1 LEKNTMLKFALP
13 TLVAMGTMLMATA
26 LTPATAAETGEK
38 PKKHVLM
45 VASNPAVS
53 PITGWPIGFWWA
65 ELTHPY
71 WAFTDAGY
79 AVDIVSPRGGDLQ
92 GDGYSDPEDASGYSA
107 HDLISL
113 GFKKSEK
120 HMALLKGTKAIAD
133 VKPSDYDAIMVIGG
147 QGPMVTEIDDAALHK
162 LVADFY
168 ESGKITALICHGTA
182 NLLKVKLSTG
192 KLLVEGK
199 TWTGFAN
206 SEEDYADSF
215 VGKKIQPFRIEDE
228 AKKIPGTNFVTSYRF
243 AAFAVRDGNLITG
256 QQQVSGTAAANLII
270 AALGH

>member
-1 LEKNTMLKFALP
+1 MLKSAI
-13 TLVAMGTMLMATA
+13 
-26 LTPATAAETGEK
+26 PAVLAAGAILSASAGHSETTGSIAGQ
-38 PKKHVLM
+38 KHILM
-45 VASNPAVS
+45 VASNTATS
-53 PITGWPIGFWWA
+53 PTTGWPVGFWWA

-79 AVDIVSPRGGDLQ
+79 KVDIVSPKGGDLQ

-107 HDLISL
+107 EDLLSL
-113 GFKKSEK
+113 GFKKSQK
-120 HMALLKGTKAIAD
+120 HAALLKGTKSIRD
-133 VKPSDYDAIMVIGG
+133 VKVADYDAIMVIGG
-147 QGPMVTEIDDAALHK
+147 QGPMVTQMDDADLHK
-162 LVADFY
+162 LIADFY
-168 ESGKITALICHGTA
+168 EAGKVTGLICHGTA

-228 AKKIPGTNFVTSYRF
+228 ARAIKGTNFVTSYRF
-243 AAFAVRDGNLITG
+243 AAFALRDGNLITG
-256 QQQVSGTAAANLII
+256 QQQVSGTAAAKLII
-270 AALGH
+270 EALGR